1 MTGYG
6 IVNLKELVEQVGE
19 SRAKEILSNFSCPYN
34 KDVEYFLN
42 SKAIEFSKQG
52 IAQTQLVFASFQNE
66 LVLVGYFTLALKEI
80 VVSRKA
86 SLSSRWR
93 QRIRR
98 FSTYSNLD
106 NSYHVPAPLIGQLGK
121 NFKNEYNK
129 LISGDELLKIA
140 LDKVQQTQRILG
152 GKFVYLECEDKPSLV
167 EFYETNGFV
176 KFGNRNLEREE
187 MDRQSGQYLVQM
199 LKFLE

>member
-19 SRAKEILSNFSCPYN
+19 NRAKEILSTFSCPHN
-34 KDVEYFLN
+34 KDVEYFLR

-52 IAQTQLVFASFQNE
+52 IAQTQLVIASFRDE
-66 LVLVGYFTLALKEI
+66 PVLVGYFTLALKEI

-86 SLSSRWR
+86 ALASRWR

-98 FSTYSNLD
+98 FGTYSDLD

-121 NFKNEYNK
+121 NFTNKYNE
-129 LISGDELLKIA
+129 LITGDELLKIA
-140 LDKVQQTQRILG
+140 LDKVKQTQLILG
-152 GKFVYLECEDKPSLV
+152 GKFVYLECENKPILV
-167 EFYETNGFV
+167 QFYETNGFV

-199 LKFLE
+199 LKFLG